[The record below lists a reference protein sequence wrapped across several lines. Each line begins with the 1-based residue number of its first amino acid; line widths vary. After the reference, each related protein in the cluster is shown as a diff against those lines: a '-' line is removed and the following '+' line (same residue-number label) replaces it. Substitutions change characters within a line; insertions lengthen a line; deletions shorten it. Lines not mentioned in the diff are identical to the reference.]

1 MLSIDH
7 VSKYFGTHCA
17 VNDETF
23 EVRPGEIL
31 GLIGQNGAGKTT
43 TFRMILDF
51 LTPDEGEISW
61 DGQPISQLKRDWIGY
76 LPEER
81 GLYPKMTIEQQVLF
95 FGQLHGMK
103 KRAILTQL
111 DEWMDRFQVKGNRKE
126 KIKNLSKGNQQKV
139 QLIAALIFMPKLAIL
154 DEPFSGLDP
163 VNAGL
168 LKEGIRFL
176 RQNGTAIIFSSHDM
190 TNIEDLSDQLV
201 MLKDGQVVL
210 NGKVNEIRQRFGDT
224 RVYLRTDRFTA
235 TDLAAVPGVQRV
247 TTRAGRLVLELT
259 EPTVGHQIFE
269 LVTRDGYLQEF
280 SQQPPTLDEIF
291 KIKAG
296 DPEWIN

>member
-1 MLSIDH
+1 MLEIKN
-7 VSKYFGTHCA
+7 VSKGFGGNIA
-17 VNDETF
+17 VSNESF
-23 EVRPGEIL
+23 VVERGKIL

-51 LTPDEGEISW
+51 LSPDEGTITW
-61 DGQPISQLKRDWIGY
+61 NGRPISQINRDFIGY

-81 GLYPKMTIEQQVLF
+81 GLYPKMTVEEQILF

-103 KRAILTQL
+103 RREVLSKIDQ
-111 DEWMDRFQVKGNRKE
+111 WMDRFQVKGSRKD

-168 LKEGIRFL
+168 LKDGIRFL
-176 RQNGTAIIFSSHDM
+176 QKNGTAIIFSSHDM
-190 TNIEDLSDQLV
+190 TNVEDLSDNLV
-201 MLKDGQVVL
+201 MLRNGQVVL
-210 NGKVNEIRQRFGDT
+210 NGTVAEVRNHYGDT
-224 RVYLRTDRFTA
+224 RIYIKNDGITQEELQKLAGVQAVQKSGDRFILEIS
-235 TDLAAVPGVQRV
+235 DAAEGPN
-247 TTRAGRLVLELT
+247 
-259 EPTVGHQIFE
+259 IFKA
-269 LVTRDGYLQEF
+269 VTRNGFIKEF

-291 KIKAG
+291 RMKVG
-296 DPEWIN
+296 DQNA